1 MDYFFLGDPELVTAF
16 RFVGISG
23 FPILSAEDAR
33 DAFRRITEGYNGSAG
48 TVLPVANAG
57 AAAIAGEKAD
67 AINGAFS
74 GAEFCRVLVMTEEV
88 ADWLGDSLIEW
99 QLSNRYPLVVEV
111 PGLMG
116 RLPGRKT
123 LVDSIRE
130 AIGIHV

>member
-16 RFVGISG
+16 RFVGIDG
-23 FPILSAEDAR
+23 IAVNGADDAR
-33 DAFRRITEGYNGSAG
+33 GAFRRITEGYDETSG
-48 TVLPVANAG
+48 TVLPG
-57 AAAIAGEKAD
+57 GE
-67 AINGAFS
+67 S
-74 GAEFCRVLVMTEEV
+74 CRILIVSEEV
-88 ADWLGDSLIEW
+88 ADWLGGDLINW
-99 QLSNRYPLVVEV
+99 QLSNRYPLIVEV